1 MRKKLMTIIL
11 SVAMTMTLLVGCGN
25 DSGNTQTPEQ
35 KTEEDVE
42 APAEAPEETPEET
55 PADAEDDAEADGE
68 TAEAKRIALL
78 LSGNLG
84 DMSFLDSA
92 NNGTSEIAATYGAE
106 VNVIEMGSDA
116 TKYETN
122 VLDASDE
129 GYDIIIGSG
138 WQLQE
143 PFQNVA
149 QDYPDIK
156 YIIFDAAVD
165 YTAGDYSNVYSISYK
180 SNEAAYLAGIMA
192 ANMSET
198 GILGFLGG
206 ADGAVIND
214 FMIGYIEGAKS
225 VNPDIKVICGYVDD
239 YSDSPKCKEMALAQY
254 NQGADFIFTAAG
266 ASGIGTL
273 EAAKETGK
281 YAIGVDSDQAMLYKD
296 SDPEQA
302 ELIPASVMKNVDAT
316 LVRAYEK
323 LLDGTLPWGEEES
336 LGLSD
341 GAVGLSDN
349 EFYQKL
355 VPDDVKKQIEEASD
369 AIAKG
374 DITVKTAYG
383 LTTEEVR
390 EIINSVAP

>member
-1 MRKKLMTIIL
+1 MKKKIVAIIL
-11 SVAMTMTLLVGCGN
+11 SMSMIMTSLMGCGKT
-25 DSGNTQTPEQ
+25 SEETQTAQQNSESNEAGQEKEQ
-35 KTEEDVE
+35 DTEKEEAPSQEDV
-42 APAEAPEETPEET
+42 
-55 PADAEDDAEADGE
+55 
-68 TAEAKRIALL
+68 RIALL

-92 NNGTSEIAATYGAE
+92 NKGTSQVMADYGAQ
-106 VNVIEMGSDA
+106 VKVIEMGSDA

-149 QDYPDIK
+149 KDYPDIK

-165 YTAGDYSNVYSISYK
+165 YAAGDYSNVYSISYK

-192 ANMSET
+192 ANMSKT
-198 GILGFLGG
+198 SILGFLGG

-214 FMIGYIEGAKS
+214 FMIGFIEGARS
-225 VNPDIKVICGYVDD
+225 VDPDIKVICGYVDD

-254 NQGADFIFTAAG
+254 NQGADIIFTAAG

-273 EAAKETGK
+273 EAAKETGN
-281 YAIGVDSDQAMLYKD
+281 YAIGVDSDQAMLYAE
-296 SDPEQA
+296 SDPAQA
-302 ELIPASVMKNVDAT
+302 QLIPASVMKNVDAT
-316 LVRAYEK
+316 LVRAYEMIQE
-323 LLDGTLPWGEEES
+323 GTLPWGQEEA

-355 VPDDVKKQIEEASD
+355 VPEDVKVKIDEASD
-369 AIAKG
+369 AIARG
-374 DITVKTAYG
+374 EISVKSAYG

>member
-1 MRKKLMTIIL
+1 MKKKVMAVIL
-11 SVAMTMTLLVGCGN
+11 SVTMVISLLVGCGGT
-25 DSGNTQTPEQ
+25 SGDAQTPQQSGESTGEEPEKEQ
-35 KTEEDVE
+35 SQDEGTANATSGE
-42 APAEAPEETPEET
+42 AV
-55 PADAEDDAEADGE
+55 
-68 TAEAKRIALL
+68 RIALL

-92 NNGTSEIAATYGAE
+92 NKGTTKIVADYGAE
-106 VNVIEMGSDA
+106 VKVIEMGSDA

-192 ANMSET
+192 ANMSKT

-214 FMIGYIEGAKS
+214 FMIGFIEGAQS
-225 VNPDIKVICGYVDD
+225 VNSDIKVICGYVDD

-254 NQGADFIFTAAG
+254 NQGADIIFTAAG

-273 EAAKETGK
+273 EAAKETGN
-281 YAIGVDSDQAMLYKD
+281 YAIGVDSDQAMLYAE
-296 SDPEQA
+296 SDPAQA

-316 LVRAYEK
+316 LVRAYAMMQE
-323 LLDGTLPWGEEES
+323 GTLPWGTEEA

-349 EFYQKL
+349 KFYQEL
-355 VPDDVKKQIEEASD
+355 VPEDVKTQIVEASD
-369 AIAKG
+369 SIAKG
-374 DITVKTAYG
+374 EISVKSAYG

>member
-1 MRKKLMTIIL
+1 MKKKIVAIIL
-11 SVAMTMTLLVGCGN
+11 SMSMIMTSLMGCGKT
-25 DSGNTQTPEQ
+25 SEETQTAQQNSESNEAGQEKEQ
-35 KTEEDVE
+35 DTEKEEAPSQEDV
-42 APAEAPEETPEET
+42 
-55 PADAEDDAEADGE
+55 
-68 TAEAKRIALL
+68 RIALL

-92 NNGTSEIAATYGAE
+92 NKGTSQIMADYGAQ
-106 VNVIEMGSDA
+106 VKVIEMGSDA

-149 QDYPDIK
+149 KDYPDIK

-165 YTAGDYSNVYSISYK
+165 YAAGDYSNVYSISYK

-192 ANMSET
+192 ANMSKT
-198 GILGFLGG
+198 SILGFLGG

-214 FMIGYIEGAKS
+214 FMIGFIEGARS
-225 VNPDIKVICGYVDD
+225 VDPDIKVICGYVDD

-254 NQGADFIFTAAG
+254 NQGADIIFTAAG

-273 EAAKETGK
+273 EAAKETGN
-281 YAIGVDSDQAMLYKD
+281 YAIGVDSDQAMLYAE
-296 SDPEQA
+296 SDPAQA
-302 ELIPASVMKNVDAT
+302 QLIPASVMKNVDAT
-316 LVRAYEK
+316 LVRAYEMIQE
-323 LLDGTLPWGEEES
+323 GTLPWGQEEA

-355 VPDDVKKQIEEASD
+355 VPEDVKVKIDEASD
-369 AIAKG
+369 AIARG
-374 DITVKTAYG
+374 EISVKSAD
-383 LTTEEVR
+383 R
-390 EIINSVAP
+390 KSVV

>member
-1 MRKKLMTIIL
+1 MKKKIVAIIL
-11 SVAMTMTLLVGCGN
+11 SMSIIMTSLMGCGKT
-25 DSGNTQTPEQ
+25 SEETQTAQQNSESNETGQEKEQ
-35 KTEEDVE
+35 DAEKEEAPSQEDV
-42 APAEAPEETPEET
+42 
-55 PADAEDDAEADGE
+55 
-68 TAEAKRIALL
+68 RIALL

-92 NNGTSEIAATYGAE
+92 NKGTSQIMADYGAQ
-106 VNVIEMGSDA
+106 VKVIEMGSDA

-149 QDYPDIK
+149 KDYPDIK

-165 YTAGDYSNVYSISYK
+165 YAAGDYSNVYSISYK
-180 SNEAAYLAGIMA
+180 YNESAYLAGIMA
-192 ANMSET
+192 ANMSKT
-198 GILGFLGG
+198 SILGFLGG

-214 FMIGYIEGAKS
+214 FMIGFIEGARS
-225 VNPDIKVICGYVDD
+225 VDPDIKVICGYVDD

-254 NQGADFIFTAAG
+254 NQGADIIFTAAG

-273 EAAKETGK
+273 EAAKETGN
-281 YAIGVDSDQAMLYKD
+281 YAIGVDSDQAMLYAE
-296 SDPEQA
+296 SDPAQA
-302 ELIPASVMKNVDAT
+302 QLIPASVMKNVDAT
-316 LVRAYEK
+316 LVRAYEMIQE
-323 LLDGTLPWGEEES
+323 GTLPWGQEEA

-341 GAVGLSDN
+341 GAVGLSNN

-355 VPDDVKKQIEEASD
+355 VPEDVKVKIDEASD
-369 AIAKG
+369 AIARG
-374 DITVKTAYG
+374 EISVKSAYG

>member
-42 APAEAPEETPEET
+42 APAEAPEET

-106 VNVIEMGSDA
+106 VKVIEMGSDA

>member
-1 MRKKLMTIIL
+1 MRKKIMTIIL

-25 DSGNTQTPEQ
+25 DSGNTPAPEQ
-35 KTEEDVE
+35 NQEEESE
-42 APAEAPEETPEET
+42 APVET
-55 PADAEDDAEADGE
+55 PADEEDNTEAEGE
-68 TAEAKRIALL
+68 TEGEEAKRIALL

-106 VNVIEMGSDA
+106 VQVIEMGSDA

-273 EAAKETGK
+273 EAAKEKGK
-281 YAIGVDSDQAMLYKD
+281 YAIGVDSDQAMLYAD

-302 ELIPASVMKNVDAT
+302 ERIPASVMKNVDAT
-316 LVRAYEK
+316 LVRAYEMI
-323 LLDGTLPWGEEES
+323 LDGTLPWGEEES

-349 EFYQKL
+349 EYYQKL

-374 DITVKTAYG
+374 EITVKTAYG

-390 EIINSVAP
+390 DIINSVAP

>member
-1 MRKKLMTIIL
+1 MRKKIMTIIL

-25 DSGNTQTPEQ
+25 DSGNTSAPEQ
-35 KTEEDVE
+35 NVEDEGDASVQ
-42 APAEAPEETPEET
+42 T
-55 PADAEDDAEADGE
+55 PADEKDNAEAGGE
-68 TAEAKRIALL
+68 QAETKRIALL

-106 VNVIEMGSDA
+106 VKVIEMGSDA

-296 SDPEQA
+296 SDPKQA

-323 LLDGTLPWGEEES
+323 LLEGTLPWGEEES

-374 DITVKTAYG
+374 DISVKTAYG

-390 EIINSVAP
+390 DIINSVAP

>member
-106 VNVIEMGSDA
+106 VKVIEMGSDA

-214 FMIGYIEGAKS
+214 FMIGYIEGAES

>member
-1 MRKKLMTIIL
+1 MKQKL
-11 SVAMTMTLLVGCGN
+11 VAVMLCMTMAASLLLTGCG
-25 DSGNTQTPEQ
+25 SSAGSESQTPAG
-35 KTEEDVE
+35 E
-42 APAEAPEETPEET
+42 AAENSEETPVVET
-55 PADAEDDAEADGE
+55 QEQDAPETEGEAV
-68 TAEAKRIALL
+68 KIALL

-92 NNGTSEIAATYGAE
+92 NEGTSEIAATYGAE
-106 VNVIEMGSDA
+106 VKVIEMGADA

-149 QDYPDIK
+149 QDYPDTR

-165 YTAGDYSNVYSISYK
+165 YSLGDYSNVYSITYK
-180 SNEAAYLAGIMA
+180 ANEASYLAGIMA
-192 ANMSET
+192 ASMSET

-206 ADGAVIND
+206 MDGAGIND
-214 FMIGYIEGAKS
+214 FLIGYIEGAQS
-225 VNPDIKVICGYVDD
+225 VNPDIKVISGYVGS

-254 NQGADFIFTAAG
+254 NQGADFVFTAAG

-281 YAIGVDSDQAMLYKD
+281 YAIGVDSDQAMLYAE
-296 SDPEQA
+296 SDPEQSD
-302 ELIPASVMKNVDAT
+302 LIPASVMKNVNTT
-316 LVRAYEK
+316 LVRAYTMMLE
-323 LLDGTLPWGEEES
+323 DTLPWGEEEQ
-336 LGLSD
+336 LGLTD

-349 EFYQKL
+349 AYYQKL
-355 VPDDVKKQIEEASD
+355 VPEE
-369 AIAKG
+369 
-374 DITVKTAYG
+374 VKTAINEATDKIASGEVTVTSAFG
-383 LTTEEVR
+383 LTTDEVTA
-390 EIINSVAP
+390 IINSVSP

>member
-1 MRKKLMTIIL
+1 MRKKVMTIIL
-11 SVAMTMTLLVGCGN
+11 SAALAMTLLTGCGN
-25 DSGNTQTPEQ
+25 DSGSAQTPEQ
-35 KTEEDVE
+35 NTEQQEEEPAKEPEE
-42 APAEAPEETPEET
+42 APASDEEEKEAG
-55 PADAEDDAEADGE
+55 GE
-68 TAEAKRIALL
+68 TQEDTRIALL

-92 NNGTSEIAATYGAE
+92 NNGTTEIASKYGAE
-106 VNVIEMGSDA
+106 VKVIEMGSDA

-296 SDPEQA
+296 SDPAQA

-323 LLDGTLPWGEEES
+323 ILDGTLPWGEEEA

-349 EFYQKL
+349 EFYQRL
-355 VPDDVKKQIEEASD
+355 VPDDVKTQIEEASEQ
-369 AIAKG
+369 IAKG
-374 DITVKTAYG
+374 DISVKSAYG

>member
-106 VNVIEMGSDA
+106 VKVIEMGSDA

>member
-1 MRKKLMTIIL
+1 MKKKIVAIIL
-11 SVAMTMTLLVGCGN
+11 SMSIIMTSLMGCGKT
-25 DSGNTQTPEQ
+25 SEETQTAQQNSESNETGQEKEQ
-35 KTEEDVE
+35 DAEKEEVPSQEDV
-42 APAEAPEETPEET
+42 
-55 PADAEDDAEADGE
+55 
-68 TAEAKRIALL
+68 RIALL

-92 NNGTSEIAATYGAE
+92 NKGTSQIMADYGAQ
-106 VNVIEMGSDA
+106 VKVIEMGSDA

-149 QDYPDIK
+149 KDYPDIK

-165 YTAGDYSNVYSISYK
+165 YAAGDYSNVYSISYK

-192 ANMSET
+192 ANMSKT
-198 GILGFLGG
+198 SILGFLGG

-214 FMIGYIEGAKS
+214 FMIGFIEGARS
-225 VNPDIKVICGYVDD
+225 VDPDIKVICGYVDD

-254 NQGADFIFTAAG
+254 NQGADIIFTAAG

-273 EAAKETGK
+273 EAAKETGN
-281 YAIGVDSDQAMLYKD
+281 YAIGVDSDQAMLYAE
-296 SDPEQA
+296 SDPAQA
-302 ELIPASVMKNVDAT
+302 QLIPASVMKNVDAT
-316 LVRAYEK
+316 LVRAYEMIQE
-323 LLDGTLPWGEEES
+323 GTLPWGQEEA

-355 VPDDVKKQIEEASD
+355 VPEDVKVKIDEASD
-369 AIAKG
+369 AIARG
-374 DITVKTAYG
+374 EISVKSAYG

>member
-1 MRKKLMTIIL
+1 MKKKIVAIIL
-11 SVAMTMTLLVGCGN
+11 SMSMIMTSLMGCGKT
-25 DSGNTQTPEQ
+25 SEETQTAQQNSESNEAGQEKEQ
-35 KTEEDVE
+35 DTEKEEAPSQEDV
-42 APAEAPEETPEET
+42 
-55 PADAEDDAEADGE
+55 
-68 TAEAKRIALL
+68 RIALL

-92 NNGTSEIAATYGAE
+92 NKGTSQIMADYGAQ
-106 VNVIEMGSDA
+106 VKVIEMGSDA

-149 QDYPDIK
+149 KDYPDIK

-165 YTAGDYSNVYSISYK
+165 YAAGDYSNVYSISYK

-192 ANMSET
+192 ANMSKT
-198 GILGFLGG
+198 SILGFLGG

-214 FMIGYIEGAKS
+214 FMIGFIEGARS
-225 VNPDIKVICGYVDD
+225 VDPDIKVICGYVDD

-254 NQGADFIFTAAG
+254 NQGADIIFTAAG

-273 EAAKETGK
+273 EAAKETGN
-281 YAIGVDSDQAMLYKD
+281 YAIGVDSDQAMLYAE
-296 SDPEQA
+296 SDPAQA
-302 ELIPASVMKNVDAT
+302 QLIPASVMKNVDAT
-316 LVRAYEK
+316 LVRAYEMIQE
-323 LLDGTLPWGEEES
+323 GTLPWGQEEA

-355 VPDDVKKQIEEASD
+355 VPEDVKVKIDEASD
-369 AIAKG
+369 AIARG
-374 DITVKTAYG
+374 EISVKSAYG

>member
-25 DSGNTQTPEQ
+25 DSGSTQTPEQ

-106 VNVIEMGSDA
+106 VKVIEMGSDA

>member
-1 MRKKLMTIIL
+1 MKQKL
-11 SVAMTMTLLVGCGN
+11 VAVMLCMTMAASLLLTGCG
-25 DSGNTQTPEQ
+25 SSAGSESQ
-35 KTEEDVE
+35 
-42 APAEAPEETPEET
+42 APAGEAAENSEETPVVET
-55 PADAEDDAEADGE
+55 QEQDAPETEGEAV
-68 TAEAKRIALL
+68 KIALL

-92 NNGTSEIAATYGAE
+92 NEGTSEIAATYGAE
-106 VNVIEMGSDA
+106 VKVIEMGADA

-149 QDYPDIK
+149 QDYPDTR

-165 YTAGDYSNVYSISYK
+165 YSLGDYSNVYSITYK
-180 SNEAAYLAGIMA
+180 ANEASYLAGIMA
-192 ANMSET
+192 ASMSET

-206 ADGAVIND
+206 MDGAGIND
-214 FMIGYIEGAKS
+214 FLIGYIEGAQS
-225 VNPDIKVICGYVDD
+225 VNPDIKVISGYVGS

-254 NQGADFIFTAAG
+254 NQGADFVFTAAG

-281 YAIGVDSDQAMLYKD
+281 YAIGVDSDQAMLYAE
-296 SDPEQA
+296 SDPEQSD
-302 ELIPASVMKNVDAT
+302 LIPASVMKNVNTT
-316 LVRAYEK
+316 LVRAYTMMLE
-323 LLDGTLPWGEEES
+323 DTLPWGEEEQ
-336 LGLSD
+336 LGLTD

-349 EFYQKL
+349 AYYQKL
-355 VPDDVKKQIEEASD
+355 VPEE
-369 AIAKG
+369 
-374 DITVKTAYG
+374 VKTAINEATDKIASGEVTVTSAFG
-383 LTTEEVR
+383 LTTDEVTA
-390 EIINSVAP
+390 IINSVSP

>member
-1 MRKKLMTIIL
+1 MKKRVLAVLLT
-11 SVAMTMTLLVGCGN
+11 MTMSALLLAGCG
-25 DSGNTQTPEQ
+25 SKGETAA
-35 KTEEDVE
+35 TEEAKEETAAETEPAEEAEEE
-42 APAEAPEETPEET
+42 APAE
-55 PADAEDDAEADGE
+55 EAM
-68 TAEAKRIALL
+68 TIALL

-92 NNGTSEIAATYGAE
+92 NEGTKEIAETYGAE
-106 VNVIEMGSDA
+106 VKVIEMGADA

-122 VLDASDE
+122 VLDASDA

-149 QDYPDIK
+149 QDYPDTR

-165 YTAGDYSNVYSISYK
+165 YTLGDYSNVYSITYK
-180 SNEAAYLAGIMA
+180 ANEASYLAGIMA
-192 ANMSET
+192 ASMSET

-206 ADGAVIND
+206 MDGAGIND
-214 FMIGYIEGAKS
+214 FLVGYIEGAQS
-225 VNPDIKVICGYVDD
+225 VNPDIKVITGYVGS

-254 NQGADFIFTAAG
+254 NQGADFVFTAAG

-281 YAIGVDSDQAMLYKD
+281 YAIGVDSDQAMLYAD

-302 ELIPASVMKNVDAT
+302 ELIPASVMKNVNTT
-316 LVRAYEK
+316 LVRAYEMI
-323 LLDGTLPWGEEES
+323 LDGTLPWGEEEQ
-336 LGLSD
+336 LGLMD

-349 EFYQKL
+349 EYYQKL
-355 VPDDVKKQIEEASD
+355 VPDDVKTKIAEASD
-369 AIAKG
+369 KVAGGEIEVTSAF
-374 DITVKTAYG
+374 G
-383 LTTEEVR
+383 LTTDEVT

>member
-1 MRKKLMTIIL
+1 MKKKIVAIIL
-11 SVAMTMTLLVGCGN
+11 SMSMIMTSLMGCGKT
-25 DSGNTQTPEQ
+25 SEETQTAQQNSESNEAGQEKEQ
-35 KTEEDVE
+35 DAEKEEVPSQEDV
-42 APAEAPEETPEET
+42 
-55 PADAEDDAEADGE
+55 
-68 TAEAKRIALL
+68 RIALL

-92 NNGTSEIAATYGAE
+92 NKGTSQIMADYGAQ
-106 VNVIEMGSDA
+106 VKVIEMGSDA

-149 QDYPDIK
+149 KDYPDIK

-165 YTAGDYSNVYSISYK
+165 YAAGDYSNVYSISYK

-192 ANMSET
+192 ANMSKT
-198 GILGFLGG
+198 SILGFLGG

-214 FMIGYIEGAKS
+214 FMIGFIEGARS
-225 VNPDIKVICGYVDD
+225 VDPDIKVICGYVDD

-254 NQGADFIFTAAG
+254 NQGADIIFTAAG

-273 EAAKETGK
+273 EAAKETGN
-281 YAIGVDSDQAMLYKD
+281 YAIGVDSDQAMLYAE
-296 SDPEQA
+296 SDPAQA
-302 ELIPASVMKNVDAT
+302 QLIPASVMKNVDAT
-316 LVRAYEK
+316 LVRAYEMIQE
-323 LLDGTLPWGEEES
+323 GTLPWGQEEA

-355 VPDDVKKQIEEASD
+355 VPEDVKVKIDEASD
-369 AIAKG
+369 AIARG
-374 DITVKTAYG
+374 EISVKSAYG

>member
-42 APAEAPEETPEET
+42 APAEAPEETP
-55 PADAEDDAEADGE
+55 ADAEGDAEADGE
-68 TAEAKRIALL
+68 TAETKRIALL

-106 VNVIEMGSDA
+106 VKVIEMGSDA

>member
-1 MRKKLMTIIL
+1 MKKKIVAIIL
-11 SVAMTMTLLVGCGN
+11 SMSIIMTSLMGCGKT
-25 DSGNTQTPEQ
+25 SEETQTAQQNSESNETGQEKEQ
-35 KTEEDVE
+35 DAEKEEAPSQEDV
-42 APAEAPEETPEET
+42 
-55 PADAEDDAEADGE
+55 
-68 TAEAKRIALL
+68 RIALL

-92 NNGTSEIAATYGAE
+92 NKGTSQIMADYGAQ
-106 VNVIEMGSDA
+106 VKVIEMGSDA

-149 QDYPDIK
+149 KDYPDIK

-165 YTAGDYSNVYSISYK
+165 YAAGDYSNVYSISYK

-192 ANMSET
+192 ANMSKT
-198 GILGFLGG
+198 SILGFLGG

-214 FMIGYIEGAKS
+214 FMIGFIEGARS
-225 VNPDIKVICGYVDD
+225 VDPDIKVICGYVDD

-254 NQGADFIFTAAG
+254 NQGADIIFTAAG

-273 EAAKETGK
+273 EAAKETGN
-281 YAIGVDSDQAMLYKD
+281 YAIGVDSDQAMLYAE
-296 SDPEQA
+296 SDPAQA
-302 ELIPASVMKNVDAT
+302 QLIPASVMKNVDAT
-316 LVRAYEK
+316 LVRAYEMIQE
-323 LLDGTLPWGEEES
+323 GTLPWGQEEA

-355 VPDDVKKQIEEASD
+355 VPDGVKVKIDEASD
-369 AIAKG
+369 AIARG
-374 DITVKTAYG
+374 EISVKSAYG

>member
-1 MRKKLMTIIL
+1 MRKKVMTIIL
-11 SVAMTMTLLVGCGN
+11 SAALAMTLLTGCGN
-25 DSGNTQTPEQ
+25 DSGNAQTPEQ
-35 KTEEDVE
+35 DTQQEAEAPDKEPEE
-42 APAEAPEETPEET
+42 APAADEEEK
-55 PADAEDDAEADGE
+55 EADGE
-68 TAEAKRIALL
+68 TQEAKRIALL

-92 NNGTSEIAATYGAE
+92 NNGTTEIASTYGAE
-106 VNVIEMGSDA
+106 VKVIEMGSDA

-323 LLDGTLPWGEEES
+323 ILDGTLPWGEEEA

-355 VPDDVKKQIEEASD
+355 VPDDVKTQIKEASEQ
-369 AIAKG
+369 IAKG
-374 DITVKTAYG
+374 DISVKSAYG

>member
-1 MRKKLMTIIL
+1 MKKKIVAIIL
-11 SVAMTMTLLVGCGN
+11 SMSIIMTSLMGCGKT
-25 DSGNTQTPEQ
+25 SEETQTAQQNSESNETGQEKEQ
-35 KTEEDVE
+35 DAEKEEAPSQEDV
-42 APAEAPEETPEET
+42 
-55 PADAEDDAEADGE
+55 
-68 TAEAKRIALL
+68 RIALL

-92 NNGTSEIAATYGAE
+92 NKGTSQIMADYGAQ
-106 VNVIEMGSDA
+106 VKVIEMGSDA

-149 QDYPDIK
+149 KDYPDIK

-165 YTAGDYSNVYSISYK
+165 YAAGDYSNVYSISYK

-192 ANMSET
+192 ANMSKT
-198 GILGFLGG
+198 SILGFLGG

-214 FMIGYIEGAKS
+214 FMIGFIEGARS
-225 VNPDIKVICGYVDD
+225 VDPDIKVICGYVDD

-254 NQGADFIFTAAG
+254 NQGADIIFTAAG

-273 EAAKETGK
+273 EAAKETGN
-281 YAIGVDSDQAMLYKD
+281 YAIGVDSDQAMLYAE
-296 SDPEQA
+296 SDPAQA
-302 ELIPASVMKNVDAT
+302 QLIPASVMKNVDAT
-316 LVRAYEK
+316 LVRAYEMIQE
-323 LLDGTLPWGEEES
+323 GTLPWGQEEA

-341 GAVGLSDN
+341 GAVGLSNN

-355 VPDDVKKQIEEASD
+355 VPEDVKVKIDEASD
-369 AIAKG
+369 AIARG
-374 DITVKTAYG
+374 EISVKSAYG

>member
-1 MRKKLMTIIL
+1 MKKKIVAIIL
-11 SVAMTMTLLVGCGN
+11 SMSMIMTSLMGCGKT
-25 DSGNTQTPEQ
+25 SEETQTAQQNSESNEAGQEKEQ
-35 KTEEDVE
+35 DTEKEEAPSQEDV
-42 APAEAPEETPEET
+42 
-55 PADAEDDAEADGE
+55 
-68 TAEAKRIALL
+68 RIALL

-92 NNGTSEIAATYGAE
+92 NKGTSQIMADYGAQ
-106 VNVIEMGSDA
+106 VKVIEMGSDA

-149 QDYPDIK
+149 KDYPDIK

-165 YTAGDYSNVYSISYK
+165 YAAGDCSNVYSISYK

-192 ANMSET
+192 ANMSKT
-198 GILGFLGG
+198 SILGFLGG

-214 FMIGYIEGAKS
+214 FMIGFIEGARS
-225 VNPDIKVICGYVDD
+225 VDPDIKVICGYVDD

-254 NQGADFIFTAAG
+254 NQGADIIFTAAG

-273 EAAKETGK
+273 EAAKETGN
-281 YAIGVDSDQAMLYKD
+281 YAIGVDSDQAMLYAE
-296 SDPEQA
+296 SDPAQA
-302 ELIPASVMKNVDAT
+302 QLIPASVMKNVDAT
-316 LVRAYEK
+316 LVRAYEMIQE
-323 LLDGTLPWGEEES
+323 GTLPWGQEEA

-355 VPDDVKKQIEEASD
+355 VPEDVKVKIDEASD
-369 AIAKG
+369 AIARG
-374 DITVKTAYG
+374 EISVKSAYG

>member
-1 MRKKLMTIIL
+1 MKKKIVAIIL
-11 SVAMTMTLLVGCGN
+11 SMSMIMTSLMGCGKT
-25 DSGNTQTPEQ
+25 SEETQTAQQNSESTETGQEKEQ
-35 KTEEDVE
+35 DAEKEEAPSQEDV
-42 APAEAPEETPEET
+42 
-55 PADAEDDAEADGE
+55 
-68 TAEAKRIALL
+68 RIALL

-92 NNGTSEIAATYGAE
+92 NKGTSQIMADYGAQ
-106 VNVIEMGSDA
+106 VKVIEMGSDA

-149 QDYPDIK
+149 KDYPDIK

-165 YTAGDYSNVYSISYK
+165 YAAGDYSNVYSISYK

-192 ANMSET
+192 ANMSKT
-198 GILGFLGG
+198 SILGFLGG

-214 FMIGYIEGAKS
+214 FMIGFIEGARS
-225 VNPDIKVICGYVDD
+225 VDPDLKVICGYVDD

-254 NQGADFIFTAAG
+254 NQGADIIFTAAG

-273 EAAKETGK
+273 EAAKETGN
-281 YAIGVDSDQAMLYKD
+281 YAIGVDSDQAMLYAE
-296 SDPEQA
+296 SDPAQA
-302 ELIPASVMKNVDAT
+302 QLIPASVMKNVDAT
-316 LVRAYEK
+316 LVRAYEMIQE
-323 LLDGTLPWGEEES
+323 GTLPWGQEEA

-355 VPDDVKKQIEEASD
+355 VPEDVKVKIDEASD
-369 AIAKG
+369 AIARG
-374 DITVKTAYG
+374 EISVKSAYG